1 MESLS
6 FKGSLDFFY
15 MFLVSCL
22 HGEAKHAGIHL
33 VAVGR
38 TVVVNTGDIT
48 A

>member
-15 MFLVSCL
+15 MFLVASL
-22 HGEAKHAGIHL
+22 HGEAEHAGIHL

-38 TVVVNTGDIT
+38 TVVVDACDIT